1 MKRRDI
7 QLLAAARQGDLD
19 ARCEIGRRYLRGS
32 EGFPLHQRTAL
43 NYLTG
48 PAANDSSKASLI
60 LAEGMTLED
69 ILATGNEPSLWR
81 AAAAGSKIAQL
92 KVAAWSLIR
101 YGDTTDSRAWLRT
114 AADDGNSAASR
125 SFAAL
130 DREGSEK
137 VSTELLVLHCGHSRS
152 DVARLNA
159 VAARQAL
166 VRSDLLNAMR
176 CLRAAT
182 GLDGLLTVELVD
194 ITLAVIDL
202 ADKSQHSLSGI
213 PAAWVESCLQSA
225 CDRGKR
231 NASYLLGRALCGIS
245 SGALAAHH
253 LTEHSNIRKGAAL
266 LLRAADAG
274 VDEAWLHLY
283 RLHSETKSSIANVPM
298 SRFFLEKAASRGSRE
313 AQRMLGA
320 LLMSES
326 GDLSKSECAISWLYQ
341 AARAGDSEAA
351 ALLNSLVVPPVG
363 SDDEASA
370 VIEEL
375 NRHDALLAVRLQLSR
390 HFGLT
395 KREALTVNPT
405 TGQRPWGLV
414 VDRNPFIVQSRL
426 SAPRAVPSLSDAALS
441 SLQRAA
447 SMYEHARQDAN
458 AAEGDLRR
466 RTKRLNRAF
475 EHHRVDESMFFAEIS
490 ANTLEAMRCGPK
502 WAARC
507 RRTLD
512 VALAG

>member
-7 QLLAAARQGDLD
+7 QLLAAARQGDID
-19 ARCEIGRRYLRGS
+19 ACCEIGRRYLHGS

-48 PAANDSSKASLI
+48 PAVNDSPKASLI

-69 ILATGNEPSLWR
+69 ILSTGNEPNLQR
-81 AAAAGSKIAQL
+81 AAAAGSRIAQL

-101 YGDTTDSRAWLRT
+101 HGITTDSRAWLRI
-114 AADDGNSAASR
+114 AANDGNSVALR
-125 SFAAL
+125 SLTAL

-137 VSTELLVLHCGHSRS
+137 VSTELLTLDCGHSRS
-152 DVARLNA
+152 EVARLNTI
-159 VAARQAL
+159 AARQAL
-166 VRSDLLNAMR
+166 ARSDLLNAMR

-182 GLDGLLTVELVD
+182 GLDAPLTVELVD

-202 ADKSQHSLSGI
+202 ADKSQHPLSGI
-213 PAAWVESCLQSA
+213 PAAWIESCLQSA

-231 NASYLLGRALCGIS
+231 NANYLLGRALCGIS
-245 SGALAAHH
+245 SGALAPHH
-253 LTEHSNIRKGAAL
+253 LTEHSNTRRGSAL

-298 SRFFLEKAASRGSRE
+298 ARFFLEKAASRGSRE

-326 GDLSKSECAISWLYQ
+326 GDLSKSENAISWLYQ

-351 ALLNSLVVPPVG
+351 ALLDSLVVPPAG
-363 SDDEASA
+363 SDDEARA

-395 KREALTVNPT
+395 KREALTVNPA

-441 SLQRAA
+441 SLRRAA
-447 SMYEHARQDAN
+447 SMHEHARQDAD

-475 EHHRVDESMFFAEIS
+475 EHHRAHESMFFAEIP

-507 RRTLD
+507 RRMLE